1 MSKIDKIHTPCK
13 ECIFAV
19 YKGDTQASCYLGVLE
34 KIKAT
39 EHLEVLEVYDEDK
52 EFYVVNK
59 TKCPYFRKEL
69 KEKTVEDRAKEVKDQ
84 THLNYLL
91 LVNAKPDMDLE
102 EIRNILL
109 EIKKASI
116 KPRGILLII
125 YSESLSGHSNE
136 DYLKII
142 RESEVG
148 CEWRITK
155 VLDADTPF
163 IYTLHHQANM
173 MADKNMVILSVDGDY
188 TKMVDM
194 VEMANDLVFNQ
205 FKTFHLISNENKETL
220 LFSSVMY
227 RSAIQHGVDILESA
241 NIIV

>member
-1 MSKIDKIHTPCK
+1 MSKIDQYHTPCK

-19 YKGDTQASCYLGVLE
+19 YDGDTQTSCHVDMIE

-39 EHLEVLEVYDEDK
+39 DHLEVIEAYDEDK
-52 EFYVVNK
+52 EFFIVNK
-59 TKCPYFRKEL
+59 TKCLCFRKDL
-69 KEKTVEDRAKEVKDQ
+69 KNKTIEERAKEVQ
-84 THLNYLL
+84 ENLHLKYLL
-91 LVNAKPDMDLE
+91 LINAKPDMSLE
-102 EIRNILL
+102 DIKDILL
-109 EIKKASI
+109 EIKKAKI
-116 KPRGILLII
+116 KPKGVLLII
-125 YSESLSGHSNE
+125 YKESLSGKTNE
-136 DYLKII
+136 DYLKAI
-142 RESEVG
+142 RESDIG

-155 VLDADTPF
+155 VLDENTPF
-163 IYTLHHQANM
+163 IYTLHHQANL
-173 MADKNMVILSVDGDY
+173 MAEKNMVILSVDGDY

-205 FKTFHLISNENKETL
+205 LKTFHLITNESKETL